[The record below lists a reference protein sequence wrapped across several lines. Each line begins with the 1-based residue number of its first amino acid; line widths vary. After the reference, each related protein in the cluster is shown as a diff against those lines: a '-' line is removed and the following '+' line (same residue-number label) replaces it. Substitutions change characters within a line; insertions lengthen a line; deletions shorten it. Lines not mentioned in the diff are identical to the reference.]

1 MKTRRFLWQLFPLF
15 LVIILL
21 SLTAVMVIV
30 SRSLREFHLDQRSRE
45 LNGKALGLSDQ
56 ALGWID
62 LPAAAVRDSLCRSMG
77 ERLGVRITL
86 IAPDGTVLGDSR
98 RPSTVMDN
106 HAGREEVAAALEGR
120 SGNTV
125 RYSRTVKYM
134 SMYSAIPLRRGGES
148 AGVLRLSMSLDDV
161 AGEARRLSGELV
173 IAAAAVAVLAALI
186 SLLMARRFSRR
197 LERLRRGAERF
208 AAGDL
213 AYRLPTDTT
222 AEIAEL
228 SDGMNTMAR
237 QLSERFAVVEAQHR
251 ELAAVFASMVEGVLV
266 VDEQQRIV
274 SMNDAA
280 AGLLGLE
287 EGRIEGAVLE
297 EVCRHPALARFI
309 RRAHVSSHPVEED
322 IALMTGDDPVYLQ
335 AHGLRL
341 EGSAKARRVLV
352 VLNDVT
358 RLRRLEQV
366 RRDFVANVSH
376 ELKTPVTS
384 IMGFV
389 ETLQDGALDEPE
401 TARRFLDIIQR
412 QSHRLQAI
420 IEDLL
425 CLSRLEQGSGAVG
438 SDLAVRPVAEV
449 FERAVQSCRP
459 GADAAGMDLV
469 VDCDPGLQTRLD
481 ADLMEQ
487 ALVNLIEN
495 AVKYSGKPGRID
507 VGASRVDDHVLI
519 TVRDEGR
526 GIESQHLPRLFER
539 FYRVDKARSR
549 EQGGTGLGLAIVK
562 HIARFHDGQV
572 TVMSRPGE
580 GSRFTIHL
588 PHVET

>member
-1 MKTRRFLWQLFPLF
+1 MKTRRFLWQLFPVF
-15 LVIILL
+15 LIIILL
-21 SLTAVMVIV
+21 SLAAVMVTV
-30 SRSLREFHLDQRSRE
+30 TRSLRDFHLDQRSRE
-45 LNGKALGLSDQ
+45 LHEKARGLSDH
-56 ALGWID
+56 AMAWAD
-62 LPAAAVRDSLCRSMG
+62 LPAAAVRDSLCRDMG
-77 ERLGVRITL
+77 ERLGSRITL
-86 IAPDGTVLGDSR
+86 IATDGVVLGDSR
-98 RPSTVMDN
+98 RSSTAMDN

-120 SGNTV
+120 PGNSI
-125 RYSRTVKYM
+125 RYSHTVKYN
-134 SMYSAIPLRRGGES
+134 SMYSAIPLRRDG
-148 AGVLRLSMSLDDV
+148 APVGVLRLSVPLDDV
-161 AGEARRLSGELV
+161 AGETRRLTGNLLLE
-173 IAAAAVAVLAALI
+173 AVAVAVIAALI

-213 AYRLPTDTT
+213 QYRLPSDSTT
-222 AEIAEL
+222 EIAEL
-228 SDGMNTMAR
+228 ADDMNDMAR
-237 QLSERFAVVEAQHR
+237 QLAERIAVVEAQHR
-251 ELAAVFASMVEGVLV
+251 ELAAVFASMIEGVLV
-266 VDEQQRIV
+266 VDDDQRIV

-280 AGLLGLE
+280 AELLGLDE
-287 EGRIEGAVLE
+287 SQVLGAVLE

-309 RRAHVSSHPVEED
+309 RRAYVSSRPVEED
-322 IALMTGDDPVYLQ
+322 IALMSGDDTVHLQ

-341 EGSAKARRVLV
+341 EGSSRARRVLV

-358 RLRRLEQV
+358 RLRKLEQV
-366 RRDFVANVSH
+366 RQDFVANVSH

-389 ETLQDGALDEPE
+389 DTLEDGAIDEPE
-401 TARRFLDIIQR
+401 TARRFLSIIQR

-425 CLSRLEQGSGAVG
+425 CLSRLEQGSGAV
-438 SDLAVRPVAEV
+438 SREVDVRPVCEV
-449 FERAVQSCRP
+449 LHRAVQSCEP
-459 GADAAGMDLV
+459 AAEAQGMDVV
-469 VDCDPGLQTRLD
+469 VDCPEGLRTRLD
-481 ADLMEQ
+481 SDLMEQ

-495 AVKYSGKPGRID
+495 AVKYSGRPGRID
-507 VGASRVDDHVLI
+507 VSAGLVDDHVLI
-519 TVRDEGR
+519 TVRDHGS

-580 GSRFTIHL
+580 GSQFTIHL
-588 PHVET
+588 PHAVG